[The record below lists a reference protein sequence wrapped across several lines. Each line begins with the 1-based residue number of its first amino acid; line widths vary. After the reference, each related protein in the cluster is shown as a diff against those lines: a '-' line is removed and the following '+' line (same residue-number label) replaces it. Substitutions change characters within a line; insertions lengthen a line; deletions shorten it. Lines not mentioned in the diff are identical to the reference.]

1 MATWNIRPITP
12 VYRNESDRYV
22 TYPLASAQDFAKGAP
37 VVLGT
42 DGTISEAGADPSLVL
57 GFATA
62 GADDY
67 SWSADTFGYVSAAV
81 PVALAD
87 QTFRGTLEGTIN
99 LATDISDQFGIVE
112 DATGYWTVDRS
123 DTTNVV
129 VTVLDVGDDDVADGD
144 VNAPVIF
151 RVIDTV
157 RQADS

>member
-12 VYRNESDRYV
+12 VYWNESNRYV
-22 TYPLASAQDFAKGAP
+22 SYPLAAAQDFSKGAP

-42 DGTISEAGADPSLVL
+42 DGTISEAGADPALIL
-57 GFATA
+57 GFATSSA
-62 GADDY
+62 AQANP
-67 SWSADTFGYVSAAV
+67 ADTFGYNSQNV

-87 QTFRGTLEGTIN
+87 QTFRGTLEGTYN
-99 LATDISDQFGIVE
+99 AATDIGDQFGIVE
-112 DATGYWTVDRS
+112 DATGYWTVDRA
-123 DTTNVV
+123 DTANVV

-144 VNAPVIF
+144 VNPPVIF